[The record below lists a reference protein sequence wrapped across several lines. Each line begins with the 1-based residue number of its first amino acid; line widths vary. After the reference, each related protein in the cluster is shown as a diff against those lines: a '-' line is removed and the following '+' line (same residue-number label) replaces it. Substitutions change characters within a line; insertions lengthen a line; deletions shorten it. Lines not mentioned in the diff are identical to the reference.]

1 MEEKKNLITV
11 NIDGHDL
18 EVAPGTNMVEAA
30 AMLGKEI
37 PHYCYHP
44 KLSIAGNCRMCLVE
58 LGMPGRD
65 RTTGEAMLNEDGTP
79 KIMWMPGPAIGC
91 GTKASP
97 GIHIKTDSPKALES
111 REAVT
116 EFLLVNH
123 PLDCPICDQAGE
135 CTLQEFS
142 STHGRGYSRFIEEK
156 NVKPKRT
163 RLGPRVTLD
172 DERCVLCSRCVR
184 FSEEIAKDDVLGFT
198 DRGSYTTLTCFPGKK
213 LANNYSLNTVDIC
226 PVGAL
231 TSTDFRF
238 KMRVW
243 FLKDSNS
250 IDFETSVGAN
260 TVVSARE
267 GKIYRIKPR
276 RNDEVNDTWM
286 TDSGRDLYKLVESE
300 DRLTN
305 CSIDGAE
312 ASAQDAIAKASEL
325 LKSAQGVAVVG
336 SGLCSVEEQ
345 FALKAI
351 AKSVEAKGVY
361 LVARYGESDGILM
374 STDRNPNVRG
384 ALMTGLIDRLP
395 EEELGNLGSKIDSGE
410 VSTILV
416 VKEDLVA
423 AGLSEAQLKKITI
436 VYLGAHKNATSG
448 KASALL
454 AGLTQFE
461 KSGTVINQQ
470 FRIQKFHRVIP
481 GPGGAIEDLYAL
493 ASIQAN
499 ISEDSFP
506 STVGSVWKQL
516 RVGGTPLAGVSF
528 KSLSDQGQLLD
539 GSAFENLPFR
549 EGESL
554 HFEPKR
560 EVAAAE

>member
-1 MEEKKNLITV
+1 MEEKDNLITV

-18 EVAPGTNMVEAA
+18 QVPAGTNMVDAA
-30 AMLGKEI
+30 AMLRKEI

-65 RTTGEAMLNEDGTP
+65 RATGEAMVNEDGSP
-79 KIMWMPGPAIGC
+79 KIMWMPGPAIAC
-91 GTKASP
+91 GTKAAP
-97 GIHIKTDSPKALES
+97 GMHIKTDSPKALES
-111 REAVT
+111 REAIT
-116 EFLLVNH
+116 EFLLINH

-142 STHGRGYSRFIEEK
+142 SKHGRGYSRFIEEK

-184 FSEEIAKDDVLGFT
+184 FCDEIVNDSVLGFT
-198 DRGSYTTLTCFPGKK
+198 DRGSYSTLTCFPGKE

-243 FLKDSNS
+243 FLTEINH

-267 GKIYRIKPR
+267 GKIYRVTPR

-286 TDSGRDLYKLVESE
+286 TDSGRELYKTVEAE
-300 DRLTN
+300 DRLTA
-305 CSIDGAE
+305 CSVAGDETAATE
-312 ASAQDAIAKASEL
+312 AIVKASETIQRG
-325 LKSAQGVAVVG
+325 KTAIVG
-336 SGLCSVEEQ
+336 SGQCSVEEQ
-345 FALKAI
+345 FALKAL
-351 AKSVEAKGVY
+351 AKSLDAVSVN
-361 LVARYGESDGILM
+361 LVARYGEDDGILM
-374 STDRNPNVRG
+374 SVDRNPNVRG
-384 ALMTGLIDRLP
+384 ALMTGLIDTLP
-395 EEELGNLGSKIDSGE
+395 EERLEDLGSKIDSGE
-410 VSTILV
+410 VTIVLS
-416 VKEDLVA
+416 VKEDLTE
-423 AGLSEAQLKKITI
+423 AGLSEEQLSKVDI
-436 VYLGAHKNATSG
+436 VYLGTHRNATSE
-448 KASALL
+448 KADVVL

-461 KSGTVINQQ
+461 RSGTVINQQ
-470 FRIQKFHRVIP
+470 FRIQKFNRVVP
-481 GPGGAIEDLYAL
+481 GPRGCIEDLYAL
-493 ASIQAN
+493 STIAAN
-499 ISEDSFP
+499 FSDEKFP
-506 STVGSVWKQL
+506 STVGSIWKQL
-516 RVGGTPLAGVSF
+516 AGENSQFSELSF
-528 KSLSDQGQLLD
+528 QSLSDQGQVLD
-539 GSAFENLPFR
+539 SSAFEHLPFR
-549 EGESL
+549 EGKSL

-560 EVAAAE
+560 EAVVAE